1 MGERQRTALR
11 AAVRGAAIQVAV
23 VVVGRLVIDQH
34 PSTFRC
40 PPPLGPGEDPMA
52 HGLGCLATSGARSL
66 VMLSTYALGLLA
78 VIATIEVALRRVERS
93 PHQMLLAMAVAAF
106 SGIGMLA
113 LYLPIQAM
121 AAGPVVLGSWVAAT
135 LTVPAAL
142 IALTYSTG
150 DRAVGPPPAPYSW

>member
-1 MGERQRTALR
+1 
-11 AAVRGAAIQVAV
+11 
-23 VVVGRLVIDQH
+23 
-34 PSTFRC
+34 
-40 PPPLGPGEDPMA
+40 
-52 HGLGCLATSGARSL
+52 
-66 VMLSTYALGLLA
+66 
-78 VIATIEVALRRVERS
+78 
-93 PHQMLLAMAVAAF
+93 MLLAMAVAAF